1 LALSWYSF
9 SGCCSG
15 TTFQIQSTYSAGT
28 FTVGKSY
35 YLETDF
41 YSGCSQYLSSGFTS
55 GTPVYNILT
64 ISLTSYS
71 SCTACTTVNP
81 CIPGPTPTPTST
93 PAPST
98 TPTKTPTPTPT
109 ITVTPSHTPTTTP
122 TQTQTQTPTNTPTPS
137 ITATIT
143 PTPSITPTNTPTV
156 TNTSTNTP
164 TPSITPTHTPT
175 RTVTPSPSITP
186 TITPTATV
194 TSTPTPTLSITPTTT
209 PTPTITKT
217 PLPTFCNTPT
227 PSISQTPST
236 TPTATPTYT
245 ACPQSSYCVFTNL
258 TNYTQYD
265 GTYYNYG
272 VFGGRNVFYK
282 PDTTNPYYIYYNTG
296 ETKWCL
302 STCVNGDCKLFG
314 PTGSNSV
321 CPDLDVTYFG
331 TSCPTPTPSNT
342 ESCDTFDFTA
352 IFDCNVTSGAT
363 PTPTPTVTPTLTPTT
378 TPTPTPLCNGK
389 SVSFSGVNYNYP
401 GPSPTPSVTPT
412 NASKNVAVSGTVIYD
427 TFSSK
432 FTSLYSK
439 LLLDCYSPNKYIVGE
454 VIPFNTGATFSA
466 IIDFKSVCVTY
477 DSDILGSPTNIL
489 QSIESGNLFDCE
501 FCIPVTT
508 ATPTPTPTP
517 TPTTTPYCPF
527 VTTTISITPGF
538 TLYNMLSNPSTDYAY
553 VSSTPFN
560 NIEVID
566 KTNNTSYLSI
576 STGQIGPQGMA
587 LDTLNNNIYITYYN
601 SSTIVVLDGD
611 TNSPITTIIGAGGPV
626 GICFDSINNQMYV
639 TNFNTANV
647 SVINTLTNTI
657 TSTIS
662 VGNAPFNPSFDPT
675 MGRVFVP
682 NANDNTM
689 SVIDVFTNTVIST
702 VSFAG
707 LPGSLYPRTCKVNT
721 LNNTVYVALQN
732 SDLIVPVNTITLA
745 TGSTISVG
753 SSPYDMTIDSS
764 NRLYVTNSSDS
775 TISVINTTT
784 NTVVKTISSIGG
796 GATGID
802 YDTTTTKVYASNGIS
817 GSVVV
822 VCT

>member
-1 LALSWYSF
+1 MALSWYSF

-41 YSGCSQYLSSGFTS
+41 YSGCSQYLSTGFTS

-64 ISLTSYS
+64 INLTSYS

-81 CIPGPTPTPTST
+81 CVPGPTPTPTST
-93 PAPST
+93 PAPSS

-109 ITVTPSHTPTTTP
+109 ITVTPSNTPTHTPTP
-122 TQTQTQTPTNTPTPS
+122 TQTKTPTNTPTPS
-137 ITATIT
+137 HTPTVT
-143 PTPSITPTNTPTV
+143 PTPSHTPTNTPTV
-156 TNTSTNTP
+156 TKTSTNTP

-186 TITPTATV
+186 TK
-194 TSTPTPTLSITPTTT
+194 TPTPTVTSSPTPTISITPTKT
-209 PTPTITKT
+209 PTPTVTKT

-296 ETKWCL
+296 ETRWCL

-314 PTGSNSV
+314 PTGSKTV
-321 CPDLDVTYFG
+321 CPDLDITYFG

-342 ESCDTFDFTA
+342 ESCNTFDFTA

-363 PTPTPTVTPTLTPTT
+363 PTPTPTVTPTVTPTT

-389 SVSFSGVNYNYP
+389 SLSFSGVNYNYP

-412 NASKNVAVSGTVIYD
+412 NAAKNVVVSGAVVYD
-427 TFSSK
+427 TFASK

-439 LLLDCYSPNKYIVGE
+439 LLLDCNSPNKYIVGE

-477 DSDILGSPTNIL
+477 NSDILGSPTNIL
-489 QSIESGNLFDCE
+489 QSIESGNLFNCE
-501 FCIPVTT
+501 FCIPVAT

-517 TPTTTPYCPF
+517 TPTTTQTCPNIIA
-527 VTTTISITPGF
+527 TISVSTGTTFTPVFNGLNNS
-538 TLYNMLSNPSTDYAY
+538 TYVTYPSNFS
-553 VSSTPFN
+553 V
-560 NIEVID
+560 EVID
-566 KTNNTSYLSI
+566 NTTNTLSTSVGFFLGSITQDLS
-576 STGQIGPQGMA
+576 
-587 LDTLNNNIYITYYN
+587 LDTLNNKMYVTATGFLGGILYYIDCT
-601 SSTIVVLDGD
+601 
-611 TNSPITTIIGAGGPV
+611 TNTPNTSLLVSDPRELT
-626 GICFDSINNQMYV
+626 FDSINNRMYV
-639 TNFNTANV
+639 TSYSGNNV
-647 SVINTLTNTI
+647 SVVDTSTDTLLT
-657 TSTIS
+657 TIS
-662 VGNAPFNPSFDPT
+662 VGTNPSSITYDVNT
-675 MGRVFVP
+675 GRVFVL
-682 NANDNTM
+682 NQGSNTI
-689 SVIDVFTNTVIST
+689 SVIDSFTNTI
-702 VSFAG
+702 
-707 LPGSLYPRTCKVNT
+707 
-721 LNNTVYVALQN
+721 
-732 SDLIVPVNTITLA
+732 VNTITGQTNMTKCYVNDNNNTLYVLRGA
-745 TGSTISVG
+745 NDEVLTYNTISLSSGTTISVG
-753 SSPYDMTIDSS
+753 DLPYT
-764 NRLYVTNSSDS
+764 LTFDS
-775 TISVINTTT
+775 TYVYVGNYNDDTITVINAST
-784 NTVVKTISSIGG
+784 NTVVRTNSVSPKLV
-796 GATGID
+796 TGLVV
-802 YDTTTTKVYASNGIS
+802 DTTKNSLYMTSQLNVYEL
-817 GSVVV
+817 
-822 VCT
+822 CK